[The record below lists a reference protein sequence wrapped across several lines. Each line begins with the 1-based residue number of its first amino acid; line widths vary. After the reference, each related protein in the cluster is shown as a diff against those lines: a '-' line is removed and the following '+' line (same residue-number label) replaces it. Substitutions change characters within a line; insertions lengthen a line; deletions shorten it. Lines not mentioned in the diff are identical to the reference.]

1 VLKAAAKVAEVQ
13 AVAIVRKA
21 GAVRR
26 VDAKADGASAATGV
40 TTGAAAIE
48 GASKGRL
55 KSISRN

>member
-13 AVAIVRKA
+13 GAIVRKA

-26 VDAKADGASAATGV
+26 VDAKAGGESAATGA

-55 KSISRN
+55 RSISRN